1 MKIIAKQ
8 DVLSKLKAL
17 KPEIVIRYK
26 VKSLELFG
34 SVVRGEQQ
42 EASDIDVL
50 VEFAEGADM
59 FDLIGL
65 GLFLEEKLNRKVDVV
80 PKRALRKELH
90 STVLAEAV
98 VV

>member
-1 MKIIAKQ
+1 MKKIAKQ

-34 SVVRGEQQ
+34 SVVRGEHQ

-59 FDLIGL
+59 FDLVGL

>member
-1 MKIIAKQ
+1 MKKTAMQ
-8 DVLSKLKAL
+8 DVLAKLKAL
-17 KPEIVIRYK
+17 KPDIVIRYR

-50 VEFAEGADM
+50 VEFTESADM

-65 GLFLEEKLNRKVDVV
+65 GLFMEEKLNRKVDVV
-80 PKRALRKELH
+80 PKRALRKEFH